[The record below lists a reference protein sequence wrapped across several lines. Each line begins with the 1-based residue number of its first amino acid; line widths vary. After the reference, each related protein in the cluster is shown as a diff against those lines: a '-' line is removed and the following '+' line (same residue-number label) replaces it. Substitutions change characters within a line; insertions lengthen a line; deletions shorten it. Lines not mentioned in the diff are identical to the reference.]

1 MLKGHMRR
9 LILSVALLC
18 VAGTICAQGRVVE
31 QPHPSTLTPPA
42 QPPII
47 RNPPP
52 APADRVDL
60 KSGQVEPAKRCTR
73 DVFYPC
79 PDERGKNCIRKE
91 TYRCD

>member
-1 MLKGHMRR
+1 MQRS
-9 LILSVALLC
+9 ILALALLC
-18 VAGTICAQGRVVE
+18 VAGIAYAQGVPQ

-47 RNPPP
+47 LNSPPP
-52 APADRVDL
+52 PADRVDL
-60 KSGQVEPAKRCTR
+60 KSGEVQPAKRCTR
-73 DVFYPC
+73 DAFYPC

>member
-1 MLKGHMRR
+1 MQRP
-9 LILSVALLC
+9 ILAVAIFAIAAT
-18 VAGTICAQGRVVE
+18 VSAQAVGQQPVQ

-47 RNPPP
+47 LNSPPP
-52 APADRVDL
+52 PPDRVDL
-60 KSGQVEPAKRCTR
+60 KSGKAEPAKRCTR

>member
-1 MLKGHMRR
+1 MQRP
-9 LILSVALLC
+9 ILAAALLC
-18 VAGTICAQGRVVE
+18 IAGTVCAQGRVVE
-31 QPHPSTLTPPA
+31 PPHPATLVPPA

-47 RNPPP
+47 LNPPP
-52 APADRVDL
+52 PPPDRVDL
-60 KSGQVEPAKRCTR
+60 KSGQVESAKRCTR

>member
-1 MLKGHMRR
+1 MQRQ
-9 LILSVALLC
+9 ILAAALLC
-18 VAGTICAQGRVVE
+18 IAGT
-31 QPHPSTLTPPA
+31 
-42 QPPII
+42 
-47 RNPPP
+47 PPP
-52 APADRVDL
+52 PDRVDL

>member
-1 MLKGHMRR
+1 MQR
-9 LILSVALLC
+9 SVLFAALLC
-18 VAGTICAQGRVVE
+18 TAQTVCAQGVPQPFQ

-47 RNPPP
+47 LNPAPP
-52 APADRVDL
+52 PADRVDL
-60 KSGQVEPAKRCTR
+60 KSGEVQPAKRCTR

-79 PDERGKNCIRKE
+79 PDERGRNCIRKE